1 MFPFR
6 PTKDFLA
13 GIMFMAFGVAGILLG
28 RPLDIGS
35 ASAMG
40 AGYFPLLLSLLLLG
54 LGAVLAVT
62 GLIGPGETPS
72 AGDWRA
78 FIFIILSSTAFAV
91 LLRPLGLVIATAATV
106 LVASLAARMI
116 AVVPLLSLTAFLALL
131 NVTVFVWLLDM
142 PIALWPRG
150 F

>member
-1 MFPFR
+1 MLPFR

-13 GIMFMAFGVAGILLG
+13 GMLFMAFGVAGLWLG
-28 RPLDIGS
+28 RSLEIGS

-54 LGAVLAVT
+54 LGAALTVT
-62 GLIGPGETPS
+62 GAIGSGEKP
-72 AGDWRA
+72 APANWRA
-78 FIFIILSSTAFAV
+78 FALITLSSIAFAV
-91 LLRPLGLVIATAATV
+91 LLRPLGLVPATAATV

-116 AVVPLLSLTAFLALL
+116 GLVALLALAAALALL
-131 NVTVFVWLLDM
+131 NVTVFAWLLDM